1 MIDFQR
7 VWNYYSR
14 ESILRAI
21 VEVAKNRE
29 VVSVFRDGRFGK
41 RPDVLQYPQDIIHAV
56 AEGTVSFHGSVE
68 RWNQPMQL
76 DVGLTKQ
83 NLDQMR
89 SGWDIFID
97 PDVDDFEIAK
107 VTAKQIIEAFRDHEI
122 TSVSV
127 KFTGGDSFHI
137 GVPFESLPEKI
148 NLNPTSAQYPEI
160 LQKVIQYLKW
170 YMKDQLREEIL
181 ATASPAEIAQ
191 KIKKPVEHVL
201 SEDKFDPFKVVSMDV
216 FSSRHLFR
224 LPYSLHEKTMLVS
237 LPIRAESIDR
247 FEKENALPEKV
258 KVEEKFL
265 IPKNISH
272 EAEALIIEAL
282 DWASKNLK
290 ELEKEIEKP
299 VVIRKMKYIPE
310 DYFPPCIQFIL
321 QGVQDGRKR
330 SVFILVNFLRNM
342 GWSLEKIEERLLLWN
357 EKNYPPLRTNYIRT
371 QLRWHF
377 RQERNLLPPNCENE
391 NFYKQMGLYDICQ
404 KAHQHQ
410 GIKNPVNFPFRKMS
424 RELYKRKRK

>member
-181 ATASPAEIAQ
+181 
-191 KIKKPVEHVL
+191 
-201 SEDKFDPFKVVSMDV
+201 
-216 FSSRHLFR
+216 
-224 LPYSLHEKTMLVS
+224 
-237 LPIRAESIDR
+237 
-247 FEKENALPEKV
+247 
-258 KVEEKFL
+258 
-265 IPKNISH
+265 
-272 EAEALIIEAL
+272 
-282 DWASKNLK
+282 
-290 ELEKEIEKP
+290 
-299 VVIRKMKYIPE
+299 
-310 DYFPPCIQFIL
+310 
-321 QGVQDGRKR
+321 
-330 SVFILVNFLRNM
+330 
-342 GWSLEKIEERLLLWN
+342 
-357 EKNYPPLRTNYIRT
+357 
-371 QLRWHF
+371 
-377 RQERNLLPPNCENE
+377 
-391 NFYKQMGLYDICQ
+391 
-404 KAHQHQ
+404 
-410 GIKNPVNFPFRKMS
+410 
-424 RELYKRKRK
+424 